1 MRIAFQR
8 VTALVTLPLLFT
20 ASNASAA
27 QQIVELGANGAP
39 ATVQMPKGT
48 HVVDLVTQRA
58 GNCRFGRTWGYDRTT
73 LELRV
78 NGCAGSFR
86 LTVADPQPAAAP
98 AAGAPDSSNA
108 AAALAAAAA
117 IAGIAILASRGN
129 QNQNNQPNY
138 NPPQGGQYYPPPN
151 AGYYPPPPGAYPPG
165 GGRQGPIRGP
175 NNLCLDMRGG
185 QAVQGTE
192 LNVFR
197 CHGGPNQSFTWT
209 QRGELIVQGLCLD
222 IANADSNDGA
232 KVVAW
237 RCNGRPNQ
245 RWAVNGAQIQSQMN
259 SKCLDIFG
267 GNLNSGTQVIMYSC
281 NGRPNQ
287 RWYW

>member
-1 MRIAFQR
+1 LKTALQR
-8 VTALVTLPLLFT
+8 LTALVSLPLLL
-20 ASNASAA
+20 AGNIASAA
-27 QQIVELGANGAP
+27 QQIIELGGNGAP
-39 ATVQMPKGT
+39 ANVQLPRGT
-48 HVVDLVTQRA
+48 REVDLVTQRA
-58 GNCRFGRTWGYDRTT
+58 GNCRFGRTWGYDLTT
-73 LELRV
+73 LELWV

-86 LTVADPQPAAAP
+86 LTVADPQPGAAP

-129 QNQNNQPNY
+129 QDHNHHAAY
-138 NPPQGGQYYPPPN
+138 PPQGGQYYPPPN
-151 AGYYPPPPGAYPPG
+151 GGYSPPPQGASPPG
-165 GGRQGPIRGP
+165 GGRQGAIRGP

-185 QAVQGTE
+185 AAVQGTE

-209 QRGELIVQGLCLD
+209 PRGELMVQGLCLD
-222 IANADSNDGA
+222 IANADRNDGA
-232 KVVAW
+232 KVVTW
-237 RCNGRPNQ
+237 RCNGGPNQ
-245 RWAVNGAQIQSQMN
+245 RWAANGAQIQSQMN

-267 GNLNSGTQVIMYSC
+267 GNLNSGTPVIMYSC
-281 NGRPNQ
+281 SGRANQ